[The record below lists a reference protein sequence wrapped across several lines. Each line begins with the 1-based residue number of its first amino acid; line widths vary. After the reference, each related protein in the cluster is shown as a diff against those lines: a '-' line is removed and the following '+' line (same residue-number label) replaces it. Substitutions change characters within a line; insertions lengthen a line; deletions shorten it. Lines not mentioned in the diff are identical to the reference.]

1 MVIPQAAP
9 AGDGDPTRNDETKD
23 KGMPSS
29 FLAGIFG
36 RSPVEPLK
44 KHMAVATE
52 GARHLL
58 DFVDAALAG
67 DWQRAGQIR
76 ETIQEH
82 ERHADDLKRD
92 LRIRL
97 PNTLLMPVDRGDL
110 LDLITTQDKIANRA
124 KDIAG
129 LVFGRRMQLHEDLKD
144 GFRTLAHRSIDAVL
158 QAQKSVG
165 ELDELFT
172 AGFRG
177 AEVRL
182 VEDMITELDE
192 IEDDTDRIASELRGQ
207 VFAME
212 KQLPPVDVIF
222 LYKAIEWLGEL
233 GDLSHRVGG
242 LLQRLIAR

>member
-1 MVIPQAAP
+1 MASNEPGP
-9 AGDGDPTRNDETKD
+9 ALPRGDTPDTETKD

-36 RSPVEPLK
+36 RSPVEPLQ
-44 KHMAVATE
+44 KHMAEVTL
-52 GARHLL
+52 GAQRLL
-58 DFVDAALAG
+58 EFIDAVLAG
-67 DWQRAGQIR
+67 DWNLAGQIR
-76 ETIQEH
+76 EAIQEH
-82 ERHADDLKRD
+82 ERNADDMKRD
-92 LRIRL
+92 LRIKL

-110 LDLITTQDKIANRA
+110 LDLIATQDKIANRA

-129 LVFGRRMQLHEDLKD
+129 LVIGRRMTIDERLQD
-144 GFRTLAHRSIDAVL
+144 TLRALARRSIDAVL
-158 QAQKSVG
+158 QAKKSVG

-182 VEDMITELDE
+182 VEDMITELDA
-192 IEDDTDRIASELRGQ
+192 IEDDTDRIASDLRGQ

-212 KQLPPVDVIF
+212 HELPPVDVIF